1 MMSNFPDFSAN
12 GYEAI
17 SQLGHNATGG
27 RVVYLAKRL
36 SISESIYSESEQL
49 VAVKQFQ
56 FIKGADWAGFKAIE
70 REIEVLQNL
79 SHPGIPRYLDS
90 FETNDGYC
98 IVQEYK
104 NAKTLSD
111 SRSFDAEQVKQ
122 IAIAIL
128 EILVYLQNRIPPIIH
143 RDLKP
148 ENILVDELGNVYLI
162 DFGFAR
168 IGAGEIAMSS
178 VAAGTFG
185 FMAPEQLRNRELNA
199 ATDLYGLGATIIC
212 LLTNTRSTAIDA
224 IVDDDGRINFQH
236 LLPSLGQR
244 FIAWLEKMVAPKRT
258 DRYANADEALQA
270 LRPLSVTRSLEV
282 QVNCDRMEFKA
293 KHLNEQIV
301 QSVTVT
307 GSMPQTTNS
316 SLELILEGRWEVAP
330 HPSDPPHMPDA
341 HAWIAFMP
349 KIFNGNTVDCAIAVN
364 TSLLMADSVYDR
376 MLLLHTNSE
385 PETISLPISVQTAS
399 PLATQ
404 NPPYF
409 RLAAL
414 LSISPI
420 IAVAGS
426 YLLSLAIR
434 YASFMLLV
442 SSIIYFG
449 GSCLLVA
456 FTAIATGKNSPIAK
470 TLGGTSIGII
480 LVCLAFA
487 VVILTGGSS
496 DIMPILVTFV
506 APLFYALF
514 GAAIGSTFKASHRKG
529 FDKKSSLLLVIL
541 TTGLGLGLGLALYAA
556 VGTILA
562 GNFSVRFI
570 FKIAI
575 SLGLPTVIITG
586 LPLFILLLRQHRLAA
601 RHKATQQHLIKP

>member
-1 MMSNFPDFSAN
+1 M
-12 GYEAI
+12 
-17 SQLGHNATGG
+17 
-27 RVVYLAKRL
+27 VV
-36 SISESIYSESEQL
+36 
-49 VAVKQFQ
+49 
-56 FIKGADWAGFKAIE
+56 
-70 REIEVLQNL
+70 
-79 SHPGIPRYLDS
+79 H
-90 FETNDGYC
+90 TNDGYC

-104 NAKTLSD
+104 DAKPLSE

-148 ENILVDELGNVYLI
+148 ENILINELGNVYLI

-199 ATDLYGLGATIIC
+199 ATDLYGLGATLIC
-212 LLTNTRSTAIDA
+212 LLTNTRSTAIDT
-224 IVDDDGRINFQH
+224 ITDDDGRINFQP
-236 LLPSLGQR
+236 LLSNIGQR
-244 FIAWLEKMVAPKRT
+244 FIAWLEKMIAPKRT
-258 DRYANADEALQA
+258 DRYLNAEEALQA
-270 LRPLSVTRSLEV
+270 LRPISVTRSLEV
-282 QVNCDRMEFKA
+282 QINCDRLEFKA
-293 KHLNEQIV
+293 RHLNEQIV
-301 QSVTVT
+301 QSVAII
-307 GSMPQTTNS
+307 GSMPNTIDSTN
-316 SLELILEGRWEVAP
+316 ELLLEGKWEVVP
-330 HPSDPPHMPDA
+330 HPNDPPHTPDA
-341 HAWIAFMP
+341 HTWITFTP
-349 KIFNGNTVDCAIAVN
+349 KVFNGNTVNCAIAVD
-364 TSLLMADSVYDR
+364 TSLLMANATYNR
-376 MLLLHTNSE
+376 TLLLHTNSE

-434 YASFMLLV
+434 YASFTLLV
-442 SSIIYFG
+442 SSIIYFV

-456 FTAIATGKNSPIAK
+456 FTAIATGKNSPMAK
-470 TLGGTSIGII
+470 ALGGTSIGII

-496 DIMPILVTFV
+496 DIIPILVTFV
-506 APLFYALF
+506 GPLFYALF
-514 GAAIGSTFKASHRKG
+514 GAAIGSTFKASHKKG
-529 FDKKSSLLLVIL
+529 FDKKSSLFLVIL
-541 TTGLGLGLGLALYAA
+541 TTGLGVGLGLALYAA
-556 VGTILA
+556 VGTILV
-562 GNFSVRFI
+562 GDFSVRLI

-575 SLGLPTVIITG
+575 VLGLPTAILTG
-586 LPLFILLLRQHRLAA
+586 LPLFILLLRQHRLAS
-601 RHKATQQHLIKP
+601 RYKAAQQHLIKP